1 MDENFEFV
9 KRCIESCTNIWQL
22 RVAFRMIDLFIDNY
36 GNCDQGEILLDIILD
51 KQAIID

>member
-9 KRCIESCTNIWQL
+9 KRCIESCINIWQL
-22 RVAFRMIDLFIDNY
+22 QVAYRMIDLFIEYY
-36 GNCDQGEILLDIILD
+36 GDCGKGEILLDIILD